1 MRSIPEI
8 FTDVVDQFT
17 TLLRKEGELA
27 RTEVSEKITQVAVG
41 LGLIVGGSVLLTPAL
56 VILLQAAVSALIAAN
71 IVQEPWAALIV
82 GGAVFVIG
90 IILLLVGMSR
100 LKAEA
105 LIPNK
110 TISQIQSDV
119 RIAKGQV
126 REDYGQQRAA

>member
-8 FTDVVDQFT
+8 FTDVIDQFT

-56 VILLQAAVSALIAAN
+56 VILLQAAVSALITAN
-71 IVQEPWAALIV
+71 IVQQPWAPLIV

-90 IILLLVGMSR
+90 ITLLLMGMSR

-119 RIAKGQV
+119 RVAKGQV